1 MIEMH
6 VEQPRMAPHVY
17 DPDCNCVWVFDYLGL
32 CMPKADLSD
41 VPTWVHEFSEEAMI
55 SLLAFTFGIPNNRY
69 HFISRHNGSYYTYT
83 TSIPH
88 ICAALTGIS
97 VLDEAVIEGDQFWKI
112 LHASISQKE
121 YNRRM
126 LWFC

>member
-1 MIEMH
+1 MTTHPEMNN
-6 VEQPRMAPHVY
+6 
-17 DPDCNCVWVFDYLGL
+17 PDYRCIWVFDYLGL
-32 CMPKADLSD
+32 CMPKADMSD

-55 SLLAFTFGIPNNRY
+55 SLLAFGFGIPNNPY
-69 HFISRHNGSYYTYT
+69 HFISGHNGSYYTYT
-83 TSIPH
+83 TSISH

-97 VLDEAVIEGDQFWKI
+97 ILDGSLIDGNQFWQV
-112 LHASISQKE
+112 LYGSISRKE